1 MEACTEY
8 SKKLLRTFRS
18 TRRQLPSPEEEGFTN
33 SDRFR
38 SEPVSNMRAR
48 SRPLRSGVRV
58 DHVSELPSSR
68 PSLPRWSSP
77 DPRGVPP
84 RARFKLSS
92 KQYYSWASVTASAA
106 AGRGHTLLTQT
117 LPPRNHLYLTH
128 SRKYTHAHTS
138 TPHSDATSMG
148 HWESHT
154 LACRS
159 KHKMGRQFGTIW
171 QCANGWAAKIPRQ
184 VELCQGWTPISFLP
198 SSFSRSILSFLSCGG
213 VLEQGV

>member
-38 SEPVSNMRAR
+38 AEPVSNMRTGSRPFSSNSVFSRGRCPTR
-48 SRPLRSGVRV
+48 SRVRA
-58 DHVSELPSSR
+58 SFQEP
-68 PSLPRWSSP
+68 PLPRWSSP

-92 KQYYSWASVTASAA
+92 KQCYSWASVSASAAAA
-106 AGRGHTLLTQT
+106 AGRGHTLHTQT

-128 SRKYTHAHTS
+128 SRKHTHAHTS
-138 TPHSDATSMG
+138 TPHTDTLQAWGTG
-148 HWESHT
+148 KSHT

-159 KHKMGRQFGTIW
+159 KHKMGRQFGTNW

-184 VELCQGWTPISFLP
+184 VELC
-198 SSFSRSILSFLSCGG
+198 
-213 VLEQGV
+213 